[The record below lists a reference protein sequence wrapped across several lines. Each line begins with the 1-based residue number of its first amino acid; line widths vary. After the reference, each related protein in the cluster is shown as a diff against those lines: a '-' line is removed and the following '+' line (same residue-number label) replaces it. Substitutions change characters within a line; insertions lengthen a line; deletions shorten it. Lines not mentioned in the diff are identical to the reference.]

1 MSDPMQGNIPEAPSG
16 NPGTSQVEPL
26 SITGFVM
33 IGLGVILGLSA
44 LLPWFEIL
52 GQTANGF
59 AGGIGESGGWI
70 LGIPPGWLL
79 LLAGI
84 ALVVSGVLL
93 VVPSGS
99 PHRHIV
105 SIAAVAISILA
116 FVVIIGNRMYFHQN
130 FDDAK
135 SKAGDNA
142 FSKIIL
148 SGISLKDGAGLWIG
162 LIVAVFTLGISIT
175 AMLMVN
181 ASQKGEAA
189 LPPPPI
195 TQ

>member
-1 MSDPMQGNIPEAPSG
+1 MSDPMQENNSEALAGHSV
-16 NPGTSQVEPL
+16 TSKVEPL

-33 IGLGVILGLSA
+33 IGLGIILGASA
-44 LLPWFEIL
+44 LLPWFEL
-52 GQTANGF
+52 FGQTANGF

-84 ALVVSGVLL
+84 ALVVSGVLF

-105 SIAAVAISILA
+105 SIAAVAISILSL
-116 FVVIIGNRMYFHQN
+116 VVIVANRMYFHQK

-135 SKAGDNA
+135 SEAGEDA
-142 FSKIIL
+142 FSKLIL
-148 SGISLKDGAGLWIG
+148 SGINLNDGAGLWIG
-162 LIVAVFTLGISIT
+162 AIVAVFAIGTSVA
-175 AMLMVN
+175 AMLIVN
-181 ASQKGEAA
+181 ASRKTEVT
-189 LPPPPI
+189 LPPPPV

>member
-135 SKAGDNA
+135 SKAGEDA
-142 FSKIIL
+142 FSKLIL
-148 SGISLKDGAGLWIG
+148 SGINLNDGAGFWLGAIVSFLAIG
-162 LIVAVFTLGISIT
+162 VSVA

-181 ASQKGEAA
+181 ASQKSEVV
-189 LPPPPI
+189 LPPPPV

>member
-1 MSDPMQGNIPEAPSG
+1 MSDPTQGNTPESPSG
-16 NPGTSQVEPL
+16 NSGASQVEPL
-26 SITGFVM
+26 SIVGFVM
-33 IGLGVILGLSA
+33 VGLGVILGLSA
-44 LLPWFEIL
+44 LLPWFEIF

-79 LLAGI
+79 ILAGI
-84 ALVVSGVLL
+84 ALVVAGVML

-99 PHRHIV
+99 AYRHIA

-116 FVVIIGNRMYFHQN
+116 ILVVIGNRMYFHQN

-142 FSKIIL
+142 FSKMIL

-162 LIVAVFTLGISIT
+162 LIVAVFALGISIT

-181 ASQKGEAA
+181 ASQKGEAT
-189 LPPPPI
+189 LPPPPV